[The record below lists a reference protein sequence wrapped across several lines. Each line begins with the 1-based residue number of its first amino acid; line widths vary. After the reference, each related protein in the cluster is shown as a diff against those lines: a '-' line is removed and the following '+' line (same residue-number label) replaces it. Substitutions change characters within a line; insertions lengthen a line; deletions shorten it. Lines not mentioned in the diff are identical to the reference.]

1 MYYCAKKKKNRG
13 HIERGVEELHV
24 LRKITT

>member
-1 MYYCAKKKKNRG
+1 MLCKKKKERERD
-13 HIERGVEELHV
+13 HIERGVEGLHF

>member
-1 MYYCAKKKKNRG
+1 MYYCAKKKKNRD
-13 HIERGVEELHV
+13 HIERGVEGRHV